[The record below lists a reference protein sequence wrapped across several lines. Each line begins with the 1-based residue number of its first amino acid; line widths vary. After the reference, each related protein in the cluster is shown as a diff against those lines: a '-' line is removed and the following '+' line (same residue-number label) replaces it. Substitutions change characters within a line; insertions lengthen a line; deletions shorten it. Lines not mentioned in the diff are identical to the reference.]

1 MRLEASTQS
10 SHNGRARSYIKNNVF
25 GHLTLQR
32 SYVLI
37 MIHNRLKAK
46 SKHKT

>member
-10 SHNGRARSYIKNNVF
+10 SHNGRAHSYIKNNVNSCF
-25 GHLTLQR
+25 TLQR

-37 MIHNRLKAK
+37 LIHNRLKAK
-46 SKHKT
+46 NKHKT